1 MQKEKLLIISP
12 GGSKYEP
19 IFQVIYPGK
28 FRRQSQIADFR
39 NFSNVSSANYGS
51 KVAVS
56 VQMKISYDYFS
67 VWNLICDKK
76 CLTYFGLFR
85 WIVQKIY

>member
-28 FRRQSQIADFR
+28 FRRQSQIIDFR
-39 NFSNVSSANYGS
+39 NFSTVSSVNYGS
-51 KVAVS
+51 KVVVS
-56 VQMKISYDYFS
+56 EQMKISYDF
-67 VWNLICDKK
+67 
-76 CLTYFGLFR
+76 FR
-85 WIVQKIY
+85 VINAKVVPRES

>member
-56 VQMKISYDYFS
+56 EQMKISYDYFS

-76 CLTYFGLFR
+76 
-85 WIVQKIY
+85 